1 MSKYSYEF
9 KMQVVTA
16 YQNHEGGCRKL
27 AEQFNVNIYLIKCL
41 HL

>member
-27 AEQFNVNIYLIKCL
+27 AEQFNVHIY
-41 HL
+41 